1 MTEIAFENIR
11 EGDDIEVQWRLGDT
25 LETRR
30 GVAHEK
36 SGNSWLTKDGLTL
49 VTLLGNHVRI
59 LLHHRPAPAEPEGL
73 GAIVRTA
80 EGIEFVSVNR
90 TPGTRRWVD
99 AMIDDEHGERWALKW
114 DDLEFDRDGIG
125 VLYEGR
131 GRDV

>member
-1 MTEIAFENIR
+1 MTEIEFEDIR
-11 EGDDIEVQWRLGDT
+11 KGDDIEVRWRLGDT

-73 GAIVRTA
+73 GAIVWAVVGGNGWYFHR
-80 EGIEFVSVNR
+80 I
-90 TPGTRRWVD
+90 GT
-99 AMIDDEHGERWALKW
+99 GERPWINVARNWHDWSDFEPDSIEMLFK
-114 DDLEFDRDGIG
+114 GIG
-125 VLYEGR
+125 VEE
-131 GRDV
+131 